1 MTIQQIAKQIDTN
14 NWAFTLYQTKPNQKR
29 LAHHTFGHDNTAD
42 FITNLVKENGCE
54 EIQIV
59 PEKRNGSAFKQGFA
73 KTITINFKE
82 KTMPTTTPENIT
94 ALTGLAQMGLNMA
107 DIFTAKEKAAD
118 LTEFKAKNAMLE
130 ERLKSLEFE
139 NMKLENK
146 LEMQALKKN
155 NESKLMD
162 LAKSPQLLSVLA
174 SVFSKTPAPA
184 ALGTPAENPQIKID
198 AKTKY
203 IINYL
208 DLESTPDAL
217 KDLFIYITKAHQH
230 ENAAKITE
238 EIISILA
245 KHNIIK
251 TGN

>member
-1 MTIQQIAKQIDTN
+1 
-14 NWAFTLYQTKPNQKR
+14 
-29 LAHHTFGHDNTAD
+29 
-42 FITNLVKENGCE
+42 
-54 EIQIV
+54 
-59 PEKRNGSAFKQGFA
+59 
-73 KTITINFKE
+73 
-82 KTMPTTTPENIT
+82 MPTTTPENIT